1 MAEGVELQV
10 TNLDPGIE
18 QREVRQLVTAL
29 FNEYVT
35 LSGVNI
41 YRQDG
46 GGLGAIVKVGN
57 MHEAQLAIS
66 QLHKR
71 KVGTKRIAISHLPM
85 DLEQLPKME
94 VVTLLQSVP
103 GGKIQLFKFRQMY
116 EERFRGS
123 ISVADLHRMK
133 EVVTLSEDHTGKGR
147 MVQLSPDAELGS
159 VEVDELY
166 CALHFPKNNHS
177 GWGERKVWEG
187 LPEVQ
192 VRIDQLSVNL
202 KKLLD
207 SHGGS
212 LPLASLVHC
221 YRVEFGELNEL
232 GMDNVDHGVPL
243 EHLIQAVKGVLVV
256 TGATG
261 IKKIVEA
268 TEENVRIIKP
278 SDLVGPP
285 PALASQ
291 LITFTREVVD
301 MLKTLPGCK
310 IAFYKFIPRYH
321 HHFGKQCRVADYGY
335 TKLKELLESLPHVI
349 QIIGEGSKT
358 MITLAHKAQVR
369 RFTND
374 LLKMLKN
381 QTEKQFLM
389 SSFSFVFERT
399 FFKPLTISD
408 YGVCYLTDILN
419 DIPENT
425 ITMVDVTDGA
435 SSDVLISVFRRDQTH
450 EEVMRTRGFAKEVV
464 ELLRHSPDL
473 CICFNKFI
481 PAYHQHFGR
490 QCRVGS
496 YGMSKLIELF
506 EAIPDTVD
514 IKEDGEER
522 LVQLTKDKMIW
533 VVGEQV
539 ESVVKTSR
547 ARSVALVKLE
557 EEFQKVFGHQIP
569 LNKMEVENI
578 EELVELL
585 QSWVRIIDGKEGKV
599 VIPVDRG
606 FIRTMAN
613 NVRKLLV
620 DQVDGQMD
628 LAEFIE
634 EVATR
639 FGSHIEVELLT
650 RDLSYLVE
658 VIDGKVCLTA
668 LQLCARD
675 IEVVLGDHGQLP
687 VAELDSQYEA
697 KFGRELPLEP
707 LGFNSVSEMLVA
719 MNDTLTVK
727 GRGIRKIVR
736 VNKASGPS
744 LLSPS
749 RPSSIL
755 LPPTGTHLKSSEVAS
770 FSGRGFDMLRMVT
783 PPHTVPRSYSG
794 VVQSDPHHRS
804 LNIGMPLG
812 SHKYTVPPPT
822 YRPSHPPPMVTSPPH
837 NYSLLSNSHIPIAA
851 PNSPATPPT
860 TPRNVGYPYPMF
872 AFYSASKGLFES
884 PRSPIP
890 TATFQQHMMQHSPS
904 PLITQTQAPYI
915 VQPISRTSPQV
926 GFYPQ
931 QAEDISASLSSGLNI
946 ASRQGSFADNDAHY
960 MNWVHKD

>member
-1 MAEGVELQV
+1 MDEGVELQV

-18 QREVRQLVTAL
+18 QREVRQLVTSL
-29 FNEYVT
+29 FNEFVT
-35 LSGVNI
+35 LLGVNI

-85 DLEQLPKME
+85 DLEQLPKKE

-133 EVVTLSEDHTGKGR
+133 DVVTLSEDHTGKGR
-147 MVQLSPDAELGS
+147 MVQLSPDAEVGS

-166 CALHFPKNNHS
+166 CALHFPKSIQS

-192 VRIDQLSVNL
+192 VRIDHLSVNL

-207 SHGGS
+207 SHSGS

-221 YRVEFGELNEL
+221 YREEFGELNTL
-232 GMDNVDHGVPL
+232 GMDNVDYCVPL

-268 TEENVRIIKP
+268 TDENVRIIKP

-285 PALASQ
+285 PALAGQ
-291 LITFTREVVD
+291 FITFTREVVD

-381 QTEKQFLM
+381 QTEKQFVM

-399 FFKPLTISD
+399 FFKPFIIND

-419 DIPENT
+419 DVPENT
-425 ITMVDVTDGA
+425 ITMEDLTDG
-435 SSDVLISVFRRDQTH
+435 SSRDVVISVFKRDQTH

-473 CICFNKFI
+473 SMSFNKFI

-496 YGMSKLIELF
+496 YGMTKLIELF

-522 LVQLTKDKMIW
+522 LIQLTKDKMIW

-547 ARSVALVKLE
+547 ARSVALVQME
-557 EEFQKVFGHQIP
+557 EEFQKLFGHKIP
-569 LNKMEVENI
+569 LDKMEVENT

-599 VIPVDRG
+599 VVTVDRG
-606 FIRTMAN
+606 YIRTMAN

-620 DQVDGQMD
+620 EQVSGQMD
-628 LAEFIE
+628 LEEFVE
-634 EVATR
+634 KVASR
-639 FGSHIEVELLT
+639 FGSHIEVEMLT
-650 RDLSYLVE
+650 RDLSYMVE
-658 VIDGKVCLTA
+658 VVEGKVCLTA

-675 IEVVLGDHGQLP
+675 IEIVLGDHGQLP

-707 LGFNSVSEMLVA
+707 LGFDTVSELLVA

-727 GRGIRKIVR
+727 GRGIRKIVS
-736 VNKASGPS
+736 VNKTSSPS

-755 LPPTGTHLKSSEVAS
+755 LPPTGTYTRSSEVAS

-837 NYSLLSNSHIPIAA
+837 HYSLLSNSHIPIAS

-860 TPRNVGYPYPMF
+860 TPRNISYPYPMF
-872 AFYSASKGLFES
+872 AFYSASKGMFDS
-884 PRSPIP
+884 PRSPIA

-904 PLITQTQAPYI
+904 PLITQSQAPYI
-915 VQPISRTSPQV
+915 VQPISRTNPQV
-926 GFYPQ
+926 GFHPQ
-931 QAEDISASLSSGLNI
+931 QAEEILPSFSSGLNI
-946 ASRQGSFADNDAHY
+946 AGRQGSFADNDAHY
-960 MNWVHKD
+960 MNWAQND

>member
-1 MAEGVELQV
+1 MSEGVELQV
-10 TNLDPGIE
+10 TNLDPAID
-18 QREVRQLVTAL
+18 QREVRQIVTSL

-71 KVGTKRIAISHLPM
+71 KVGSKRIAISHLPM
-85 DLEQLPKME
+85 DVEQLPKKE
-94 VVTLLQSVP
+94 VVKLLRSVP

-133 EVVTLSEDHTGKGR
+133 EVVTLAEDHTGKGR
-147 MVQLSPDAELGS
+147 MVQLNPDAEIGT

-166 CALHFPKNNHS
+166 CNLHYPKNVQS
-177 GWGERKVWEG
+177 GWGERKMFEG
-187 LPEVQ
+187 LPDVQ
-192 VRIDQLSVNL
+192 VGIDVLSVHI

-207 SHGGS
+207 THGGS

-221 YRVEFGELNEL
+221 YREEFGQLQVVGL
-232 GMDNVDHGVPL
+232 DNDDQGVPL

-261 IKKIVEA
+261 IKKLVEA
-268 TEENVRIIKP
+268 TNDNVGIIKVG
-278 SDLVGPP
+278 DLVGPP
-285 PALASQ
+285 PALAGQ

-301 MLKTLPGCK
+301 MLKSLPGCK

-321 HHFGKQCRVADYGY
+321 HHFGKQCRVADYGF
-335 TKLKELLESLPHVI
+335 TKLRELLESLPHVI

-381 QTEKQFLM
+381 QTEKQFLL

-399 FFKPLTISD
+399 FFKPLNIRD
-408 YGVCYLTDILN
+408 YGVCYLSDIMS

-425 ITMVDVTDGA
+425 ITVEEVKEGT
-435 SSDVLISVFRRDQTH
+435 SCDVLISVFRRDQTH
-450 EEVMRTRGFAKEVV
+450 EEVIRTRGFAKEVV

-473 CICFNKFI
+473 SICFNKFI

-514 IKEDGEER
+514 IREDGEER
-522 LVQLTKDKMIW
+522 LVLLHKDKMIW

-547 ARSVALVKLE
+547 ARFVALVQLE
-557 EEFQKVFGHQIP
+557 DEFQKIFGHKIP
-569 LNKMEVENI
+569 LNRMEVENV

-585 QSWVRIIDGKEGKV
+585 QSWVRIINGKEGKV
-599 VIPVDRG
+599 VVTVDRG
-606 FIRTMAN
+606 FIRTMAS

-620 DQVDGQMD
+620 EQIDGQME
-628 LAEFIE
+628 LEEFIE
-634 EVATR
+634 KVASR
-639 FGSHIEVELLT
+639 FGSHIEVEMLT

-658 VIDGKVCLTA
+658 VVNGKVCLTA
-668 LQLCARD
+668 LQMCARD
-675 IEVVLGDHGQLP
+675 IEIVLGDHGQLP
-687 VAELDSQYEA
+687 VAELESQYEA

-707 LGFNSVSEMLVA
+707 LGFDTVSELLVA
-719 MNDTLTVK
+719 MNDTLLVR
-727 GRGIRKIVR
+727 GRGIRKIVS
-736 VNKASGPS
+736 VNKSTTSS
-744 LLSPS
+744 LLSSPS

-755 LPPTGTHLKSSEVAS
+755 LTPTGTQSRSSEVAS

-794 VVQSDPHHRS
+794 VVQSETRS
-804 LNIGMPLG
+804 QNIGMPLV
-812 SHKYTVPPPT
+812 SKYTVPPPT

-837 NYSLLSNSHIPIAA
+837 NYSLLSNSHIPTAA

-860 TPRNVGYPYPMF
+860 TPRNIGYPYPMF
-872 AFYSASKGLFES
+872 AFYSASKGMFGS
-884 PRSPIP
+884 PRSPVA

-915 VQPISRTSPQV
+915 VQPISRTAPQV

-946 ASRQGSFADNDAHY
+946 ASRPGSSADNDAFY
-960 MNWVHKD
+960 MNWAQND